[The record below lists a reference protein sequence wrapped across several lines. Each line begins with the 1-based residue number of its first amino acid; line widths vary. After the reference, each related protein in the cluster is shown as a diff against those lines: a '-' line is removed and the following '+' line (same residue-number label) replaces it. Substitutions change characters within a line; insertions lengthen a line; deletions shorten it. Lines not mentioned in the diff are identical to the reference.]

1 MHTKIKSK
9 VHAETTRK
17 KRGKDYEILHK
28 NDTGS
33 YSYHKNATPYDV
45 DGNRGITYRLV
56 VMADNDVEKVKVI
69 DEKTYNLFEPGKTY
83 ILTGEFDVRNSK
95 CGEWKVNGFAQHK

>member
-1 MHTKIKSK
+1 MKFY
-9 VHAETTRK
+9 TRMTQAQ
-17 KRGKDYEILHK
+17 EVTVI
-28 NDTGS
+28 T
-33 YSYHKNATPYDV
+33 KNATPYDV

-56 VMADNDVEKVKVI
+56 VMVDNDVEKLKVT

-95 CGEWKVNGFAQHK
+95 YSEWKVNGFVQHK